1 MLYGKTKQHEFDSE
15 FESEFECEG
24 NYECEEDEIEQ
35 FFGGPIQGISSLL
48 RGVGEGENDN
58 QNKYDSEAFCTKI
71 RGLARQLAP
80 MLKQIAPIAA
90 KVVGVTIAGKLASD
104 SEYEFEG
111 EFESEYECEAA
122 PQPEALAEAL
132 AAMASHVE
140 SSAEAETYTGALTA
154 RIIPITSHSMRQI
167 SPKLI
172 KGAAAL
178 TRILR
183 QSPATRPLVKTVPT
197 IVARTSNILA
207 QRAAQEKAITP
218 ETAARVM
225 AAETR
230 KVLGNPMTCAKTLMR
245 SSDAAS
251 KVIAE
256 GRKKKEEGRRKM

>member
-1 MLYGKTKQHEFDSE
+1 MLGRKTKKHEFESE
-15 FESEFECEG
+15 FESEFEGEG
-24 NYECEEDEIEQ
+24 NYECEEDDIEE
-35 FFGGPIQGISSLL
+35 FFGEPIQGISSLL
-48 RGVGEGENDN
+48 RGVGESENEN
-58 QNKYDSEAFCTKI
+58 QNEHDSKAFCTKI

-90 KVVGVTIAGKLASD
+90 KVVGVAIAGKLVSD

-111 EFESEYECEAA
+111 ELESEYEYEAA

-140 SSAEAETYTGALTA
+140 SSAEAEAYTGALTA
-154 RIIPITSHSMRQI
+154 LIIPIKSHSMRQI
-167 SPKLI
+167 SPKLV

-207 QRAAQEKAITP
+207 QPAAQGKAIASQTV
-218 ETAARVM
+218 ARVM
-225 AAETR
+225 AAETY

-245 SSDAAS
+245 SSGAAS
-251 KVIAE
+251 KVT
-256 GRKKKEEGRRKM
+256 KPSHPKVVD